1 MLILVTNDDGIH
13 SPGLIS
19 LAERLAR
26 IGRVVVVAPDRERS
40 AVGHA
45 LTLHSPLRA
54 DEIKPDWFAVDGT
67 PTDCVNL
74 GIHGLLNER
83 PSLVVSGINKGGN
96 MGDDI
101 TYSGTV
107 SAAMEAT
114 LMGVPAFAVS
124 LAARSF
130 TAADFSVAAD
140 FSCSLARRIFDRSL
154 PPDTLLNVNVPP
166 GKPAGVELTRQGKRN
181 YNDVIVTNTDPRGR
195 RYYWLGGGDLGFSDI
210 PGTDFHAVHGGAIS
224 VTPLHLDLTN
234 YRSFETLASWRLE
247 DMGSGPFNSDK
258 EGDCE

>member
-1 MLILVTNDDGIH
+1 LLILVTNDDGIH
-13 SPGLIS
+13 SPGINV
-19 LAERLAR
+19 LAERLAA
-26 IGRVVVVAPDRERS
+26 IARVVIVAPDRERS

-54 DEIKPDWFAVDGT
+54 DEIRPDCFAVDGT

-74 GIHGLLNER
+74 GIHGLLPSR
-83 PSLVVSGINKGGN
+83 PALVVSGINKGGN

-124 LAARSF
+124 LAG
-130 TAADFSVAAD
+130 TAFGPDDFAPAAE
-140 FSCSLARRIFDRSL
+140 FSLALARHILERQL
-154 PPDTLLNVNVPP
+154 PPDTFLNVNVP
-166 GKPAGVELTRQGKRN
+166 AGRPRTVVLTRQGKRS
-181 YNDVIVTNTDPRGR
+181 YGESVVEKTDPRGR
-195 RYYWLGGGDLGFSDI
+195 KYYWIGGGDLGFENT
-210 PGTDFHAVHGGAIS
+210 PGTDFHAVHRGDIS

-234 YRSFETLASWRLE
+234 YRSFERLTAWGLE
-247 DMGSGPFNSDK
+247 SLGEEVVAP
-258 EGDCE
+258 